1 MKRLPRRQPRAFSI
15 IEMLIALAVTA
26 TLLTATLTALDTSFR
41 AYKVTT
47 EGASTNVV
55 ARLMMARMMA
65 MIRTGSEF
73 GPYPEDVLDSTI
85 NPVNANYIE
94 FETSD
99 DGAGNRQVIR
109 VERRGQS
116 DPQRGPY
123 ELWYVQ
129 TDVVNNVKGAAIER
143 PMLTGIIDAR
153 FTLEFD
159 VGPRLKRATVDL
171 TIKPNDYQDASFS
184 ADLETPTIRLV
195 SSVNPR
201 RLDE

>member
-1 MKRLPRRQPRAFSI
+1 MRPNPKAFSI
-15 IEMLIALAVTA
+15 IEMLIALSITA

-65 MIRTGSEF
+65 MIRTGQEF
-73 GPYPEDVLDSTI
+73 GPYPEDVLDPAT
-85 NPVNANYIE
+85 NPLESNFIE
-94 FETSD
+94 FETAN

-109 VERRGQS
+109 VERRTQS
-116 DPQRGPY
+116 DPQRGPF

-129 TDVVNNVKGAAIER
+129 TDIVNDVAGTPIER

-159 VGPRLKRATVDL
+159 VGPRLRRATVDL

-184 ADLETPTIRLV
+184 ADLDTPTIRLV

>member
-1 MKRLPRRQPRAFSI
+1 MNRTPRRAFSI
-15 IEMLIALAVTA
+15 IEMLIALTITA

-55 ARLMMARMMA
+55 ARLMMARMMS
-65 MIRTGSEF
+65 MIRTGNEF
-73 GPYPEDVLDSTI
+73 GPYPEDVLDPATNPLASTF
-85 NPVNANYIE
+85 IE
-94 FETSD
+94 FETFN

-109 VERRGQS
+109 VERREQA
-116 DPQRGPY
+116 DPQRGPF

-129 TDVVNNVKGAAIER
+129 TDIVNNVVGTAIER

-153 FTLEFD
+153 FTLEYD
-159 VGPRLKRATVDL
+159 VGPRLRRATVDL

-184 ADLETPTIRLV
+184 ADLDTPTIRLV
-195 SSVNPR
+195 STVNPR
-201 RLDE
+201 RLDD